1 METKE
6 KSPLEILAESEKI
19 AEEVSFPHKEN
30 HDKYPALRR
39 KVMLAAI
46 LSILFLILSIFTIA
60 LFKGENKSRKNE
72 NTETKF
78 TDFSELARGR
88 VVGDIKSA
96 MNVKHRKKFEAEAD
110 EEKRAEPPVKAAA
123 AKKRNK
129 NEEKDREILEA
140 YAKMSDAAATG
151 VYQTV
156 RKRRFVPGGEATGGG
171 VFVKGRKNE
180 AEKENLFALHNV
192 KVKVKLDF
200 SIRSTAQSTVVATVL
215 EETGEIPKGAK
226 FYGSA
231 KSFVNKRTQL
241 VFSKLIIGSD
251 EFSVKGFAVS
261 GKDPGI
267 ESDVTDIADENIKS
281 EVKQGITKTAGTILT
296 GLAGSVGSTAGATAA
311 NTVNP
316 ATAELAKQE
325 EANKMKQEYRV
336 PAGTSFFVYLE

>member
-1 METKE
+1 MEKKE
-6 KSPLEILAESEKI
+6 KSPLEILAENEKS
-19 AEEVSFPHKEN
+19 AETASLRHEEN
-30 HDKYPALRR
+30 PDKYSALRR
-39 KVMLAAI
+39 KVTFAAI
-46 LSILFLILSIFTIA
+46 LSILFFVLSIFMIA
-60 LFKGENKSRKNE
+60 LFKGDNKSGKDE

-88 VVGDIKSA
+88 VVGDIKSV
-96 MNVKHRKKFEAEAD
+96 MNVKHKKNFETET
-110 EEKRAEPPVKAAA
+110 EEKRAEAPVKAAA
-123 AKKRNK
+123 PKKRNK

-140 YAKMSDAAATG
+140 YAKMSDAAASGSAQTG
-151 VYQTV
+151 
-156 RKRRFVPGGEATGGG
+156 RKRRFVPGGESSGGG

-180 AEKENLFALHNV
+180 AKKENLFALHDV

-226 FYGSA
+226 FYGTA

-241 VFSKLIIGSD
+241 AFSKLIIGPD
-251 EFSVKGFAVS
+251 EFAVKGFAVS

-267 ESDVTDIADENIKS
+267 ESEVTDIADENIKS

-316 ATAELAKQE
+316 AAAELAKQE